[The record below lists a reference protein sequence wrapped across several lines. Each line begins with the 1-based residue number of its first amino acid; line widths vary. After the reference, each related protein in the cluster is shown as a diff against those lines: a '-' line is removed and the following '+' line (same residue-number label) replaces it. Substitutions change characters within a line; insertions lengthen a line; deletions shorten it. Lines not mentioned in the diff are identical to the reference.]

1 VKKNNI
7 NLVRLYL
14 SHHVKITLGLNIAI
28 KHDHLNENLIKE
40 ALEIILNV
48 NNYPILICCE

>member
-1 VKKNNI
+1 M
-7 NLVRLYL
+7 L
-14 SHHVKITLGLNIAI
+14 KITLGLNIAI
-28 KHDHLNENLIKE
+28 KQDHLNENLIKE